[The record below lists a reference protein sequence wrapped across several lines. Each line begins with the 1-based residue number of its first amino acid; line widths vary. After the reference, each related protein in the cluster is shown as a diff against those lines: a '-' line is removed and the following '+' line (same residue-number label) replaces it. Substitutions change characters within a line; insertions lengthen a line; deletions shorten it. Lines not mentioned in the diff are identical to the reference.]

1 MPTSGKSPTM
11 KDVAREAGV
20 SLGTVSNVFNG
31 AHVGREYRQRVEEAA
46 RRLGYAVNSYARGLR
61 ADRTNTVAV
70 ILPGLEHMFFARLAN
85 ALCRELTLRGYRM
98 QFVTTEYSPEAESA
112 CIQAVRQNMVDGI
125 IGLTYSTGMPDV
137 EGIPYVSIDRVI
149 SPSIPC
155 VSSDNYGGGVLA
167 AQTLLELGCRRPLFL
182 RIGSH
187 IMGETDKRGSG
198 FLAECANQNVECTVR
213 RFLDEDGP
221 AQVVRLLDEQFLSGP
236 PAYDG
241 VFCST
246 DMLAVSVVRYLS
258 RRGVRIPEDVQV
270 IGYDGTRE
278 FFSGR
283 YVCST
288 IVQPV
293 QQMAEASVEIVTR
306 WSEAGTPAL
315 ISIPGF
321 FVPGGTTRDGGTANG
336 Q

>member
-1 MPTSGKSPTM
+1 MLSSGKSPTM

-46 RRLGYAVNSYARGLR
+46 QRLGYAVNSYARGLR
-61 ADRTNTVAV
+61 AERTNTVAV
-70 ILPGLEHMFFARLAN
+70 ILPGLESMFFARLAN
-85 ALCRELTLRGYRM
+85 ALCRELTMRGYRM
-98 QFVTTEYSPEAESA
+98 QFVTTEYSPEAEAA
-112 CIQAVRQNMVDGI
+112 CIQAVRQSMVDGI
-125 IGLTYSTGMPDV
+125 IGLTYSTGVPDV

-167 AQTLLELGCRRPLFL
+167 ARKLLELGCKRPLFL
-182 RIGSH
+182 RVGSH
-187 IMGETDKRGSG
+187 IIGETDKRGSG
-198 FLAECANQNVECTVR
+198 FMAECANQNVEGTSQ
-213 RFLDEDGP
+213 RFLDENGREE
-221 AQVVRLLDEQFLSGP
+221 VIRLLDEQFLRGA

-246 DMLAVSVVRYLS
+246 DMLAVTVVRYLS

-293 QQMAEASVEIVTR
+293 QQMAETCVEIVTR
-306 WSEAGTPAL
+306 WSETSPSAL
-315 ISIPGF
+315 IAIPGF
-321 FVPGGTTRDGGTANG
+321 FAPGGTTRDGGETNG

>member
-1 MPTSGKSPTM
+1 
-11 KDVAREAGV
+11 
-20 SLGTVSNVFNG
+20 
-31 AHVGREYRQRVEEAA
+31 
-46 RRLGYAVNSYARGLR
+46 
-61 ADRTNTVAV
+61 
-70 ILPGLEHMFFARLAN
+70 
-85 ALCRELTLRGYRM
+85 
-98 QFVTTEYSPEAESA
+98 
-112 CIQAVRQNMVDGI
+112 
-125 IGLTYSTGMPDV
+125 V

-167 AQTLLELGCRRPLFL
+167 AQTLLELGCRRLLFL

-221 AQVVRLLDEQFLSGP
+221 DQVVRLLDEQFLSGP

-258 RRGVRIPEDVQV
+258 RRGVRVPEDVQV

-293 QQMAEASVEIVTR
+293 QQMAETSVEIVTR

>member
-70 ILPGLEHMFFARLAN
+70 ILPGLEHMFFARLAT

-149 SPSIPC
+149 SPLHS
-155 VSSDNYGGGVLA
+155 
-167 AQTLLELGCRRPLFL
+167 L
-182 RIGSH
+182 R
-187 IMGETDKRGSG
+187 
-198 FLAECANQNVECTVR
+198 
-213 RFLDEDGP
+213 
-221 AQVVRLLDEQFLSGP
+221 
-236 PAYDG
+236 
-241 VFCST
+241 
-246 DMLAVSVVRYLS
+246 
-258 RRGVRIPEDVQV
+258 
-270 IGYDGTRE
+270 
-278 FFSGR
+278 FFR
-283 YVCST
+283 
-288 IVQPV
+288 
-293 QQMAEASVEIVTR
+293 
-306 WSEAGTPAL
+306 
-315 ISIPGF
+315 
-321 FVPGGTTRDGGTANG
+321 
-336 Q
+336 